1 MFARVTTFHVKMHRL
16 EHAVRLYEESVLPA
30 AREQKGYCGASL
42 MTNPKTGKCL
52 VITYWNREEDAVAN
66 ERSLYYQEQ
75 LIKYVRIFLAS
86 PVRDGYE
93 LMVQDAVRIGEADS

>member
-16 EHAVRLYEESVLPA
+16 EDAVRLYEESVLPA
-30 AREQKGYCGASL
+30 AREQKGYRGASL

-52 VITYWNREEDAVAN
+52 AITYWNKEEDAVAN

-75 LIKYVRIFLAS
+75 LIKYVRFFLAS

-93 LMVQDAVRIGEADS
+93 LKVQDALRIGEAD